1 MATEL
6 IEKLDDFFEQNNL
19 RLEEI
24 VEGTNSMQTIRK
36 IPDTRIL
43 QRISQEDSF
52 FYNPDSTD
60 VQDVQDDRTVIITV
74 PEES

>member
-19 RLEEI
+19 RLEVI

-36 IPDTRIL
+36 IPNTRIL
-43 QRISQEDSF
+43 QRISPEDSF
-52 FYNPDSTD
+52 FSNPDSTD

>member
-1 MATEL
+1 
-6 IEKLDDFFEQNNL
+6 
-19 RLEEI
+19 
-24 VEGTNSMQTIRK
+24 MQTIRK
-36 IPDTRIL
+36 IPNTRIL